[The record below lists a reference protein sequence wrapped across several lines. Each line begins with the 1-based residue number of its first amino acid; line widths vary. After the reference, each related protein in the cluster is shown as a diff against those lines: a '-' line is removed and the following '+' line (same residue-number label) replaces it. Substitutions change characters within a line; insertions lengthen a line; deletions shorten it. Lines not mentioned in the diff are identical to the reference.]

1 MKSKKHLIITSIVI
15 VAVSLLVFTFLNF
28 HIYPNWLRLWLGKG
42 IPVSELRNYFII
54 ISSGTF
60 TSALVTLLIG
70 ISEYRVERQ
79 VALEDFCDANIRFI
93 VDLYNLEYLR
103 FDIPIELL
111 QKYYAEISKV
121 SILENE
127 IGYMHEHES
136 QKKIKDYLW
145 HHEPESVK
153 KLYCTPSSKM
163 VYLKEK
169 FDEVINEYDKQ
180 IDTIMKQYIV
190 LAEKMNRQEL
200 NKTIARIDF
209 LFGNNKYRKDF
220 IYKRIYA
227 KQTELLGKIKNI
239 SYHFGM
245 YYESTNG
252 NKPVM
257 IEFIVDMQ
265 NYLFSTRQHNQYL
278 HVYMQ
283 YLFDM
288 NCELY
293 QLIKLI
299 YGKGAPDQMPKREEY
314 RKISY
319 FTSDLDV

>member
-1 MKSKKHLIITSIVI
+1 MKSKKHLIVTSIII
-15 VAVSLLVFTFLNF
+15 VVVSLLVFTILNF
-28 HIYPNWLRLWLGKG
+28 HIYPNWLRLWLQKV
-42 IPVSELRNYFII
+42 IPISDLRDYFII

-60 TSALVTLLIG
+60 TGALVTLLIG

-79 VALEDFCDANIRFI
+79 VALEDFCDASIRFI
-93 VDLYNLEYLR
+93 ADLYNLEYLR

-111 QKYYAEISKV
+111 QKYYAEITE
-121 SILENE
+121 IPFIENKT
-127 IGYMHEHES
+127 GYTPEYES
-136 QKKIKDYLW
+136 QNKIKEYLW
-145 HHEPESVK
+145 HREPESVK
-153 KLYCTPSSKM
+153 EFYCTPSSKM

-169 FDEVINEYDKQ
+169 FDKVISEYDKQ
-180 IDTIMKQYIV
+180 IDVVMKQYIL

-200 NKTIARIDF
+200 NKTFSRIDF
-209 LFGNNKYRKDF
+209 LFGNSKYRKDF
-220 IYKRIYA
+220 IHKRIYA

-239 SYHFGM
+239 GYHFRM

-265 NYLFSTRQHNQYL
+265 NYLFSTRRHNQYL

-288 NCELY
+288 NCELH

-299 YGKGAPDQMPKREEY
+299 YGKGTPDQEPKREEY

-319 FTSDLDV
+319 FTSNLDA

>member
-15 VAVSLLVFTFLNF
+15 VVVSLLVFTFLNF

-79 VALEDFCDANIRFI
+79 VALEDFCDANIRYI
-93 VDLYNLEYLR
+93 ADLYNLEYLR
-103 FDIPIELL
+103 FDIPTELL
-111 QKYYAEISKV
+111 QKYYAEIS
-121 SILENE
+121 E
-127 IGYMHEHES
+127 IPFTGNKKRYTHEYES

-145 HHEPESVK
+145 HREPESVK
-153 KLYCTPSSKM
+153 EFYCTPSAKM
-163 VYLKEK
+163 VFLKEK
-169 FDEVINEYDKQ
+169 FDKVINEYDNQ
-180 IDTIMKQYIV
+180 IDVIMKQYIL

-200 NKTIARIDF
+200 NKTISRIDF
-209 LFGNNKYRKDF
+209 LFGNSKYRKDF
-220 IYKRIYA
+220 IHKRIYA

-239 SYHFGM
+239 SYHFRT

-288 NCELY
+288 HCELH
-293 QLIKLI
+293 QLTKLI
-299 YGKGAPDQMPKREEY
+299 YGKGAPDQKPKREEY